1 MAEIGQI
8 LNTATEGMA
17 RSRERIEKT
26 AGRLA
31 RMPDAPGHPGDEV
44 NLSQEMINLLYAKRN
59 YEANL
64 KVIET
69 ANKMETNLIDLL
81 G

>member
-8 LNTATEGMA
+8 LNTAADGLA
-17 RSRERIEKT
+17 RSRERVEKI
-26 AGRLA
+26 AARLA
-31 RMPDAPGHPGDEV
+31 GMPDALGHPGDEV

-69 ANKMETNLIDLL
+69 TDKMGTSLIDLL